1 MEKLKVVHQFPE
13 DKSLRNILA
22 QRRDDLQELYD
33 TLNRA
38 YALAANIEEKVEV
51 VESEYNHFLHR
62 YSKCMGGI
70 ENVEVGFLEYGSEI
84 SIDTDEGTI
93 VFKPWTDEDEEEED
107 Y

>member
-1 MEKLKVVHQFPE
+1 MKVYKFPE
-13 DKSLRNILA
+13 DRSLRNILA

-38 YALAANIEEKVEV
+38 YALAHTIEDKVEA
-51 VESEYNHFLHR
+51 VETEYNEYLHR
-62 YSKCMGGI
+62 YSKVVGGI

-93 VFKPWTDEDEEEED
+93 VFTPWQSDEDEED